1 MKKVLFSLFAVVL
14 LAATMVSC
22 GTDPLQQEVDEFK
35 KQLPMDM
42 GMGMLCTDVA
52 IVGDYLTYSA
62 TIDEEYYGENIIDLF
77 TENVDELKAAMLED
91 DDDPEVETVL
101 GTLDVPPQSFPASR
115 SPWRGPPRFHSR
127 ASILLVVAEV
137 I

>member
-91 DDDPEVETVL
+91 DDDPDVEELAKLCKDSKKGLSYNFVGSNTGKKLTVNIEYDEL
-101 GTLDVPPQSFPASR
+101 
-115 SPWRGPPRFHSR
+115 
-127 ASILLVVAEV
+127 
-137 I
+137 